1 MFDPEKVKRGNI
13 DLTGDEF
20 VLASDYDRLLALYD
34 RFLALYRAARR
45 TAEYWKAE
53 HLATNVELVKAVAD
67 GCMGPNMDELLAGE
81 PEDWAHELREAGW
94 KSQGMTIWISPGGI
108 IYRGPAHALKMKRAH
123 PELAYLTMQ
132 DIAET
137 MPERVR

>member
-13 DLTGDEF
+13 DLTCDEF
-20 VLASDYDRLLALYD
+20 VLAADYDQL
-34 RFLALYRAARR
+34 LALYRAARR

-53 HLATNVELVKAVAD
+53 HLAANVELVKAVAD
-67 GCMGPNMDELLAGE
+67 GCRGPNKDELLAGE